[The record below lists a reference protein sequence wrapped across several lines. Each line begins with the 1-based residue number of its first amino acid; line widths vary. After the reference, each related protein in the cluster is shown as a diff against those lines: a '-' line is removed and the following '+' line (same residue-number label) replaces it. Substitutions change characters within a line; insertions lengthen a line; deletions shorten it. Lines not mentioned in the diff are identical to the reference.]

1 MSYPCLP
8 WHPPLVHTYARRS
21 VSYCPPAY
29 YADKAAF
36 RGRALIAALAGS
48 GDDTTSISS
57 GGSGGRTAFAGV
69 HPNIQN
75 TLFYM

>member
-1 MSYPCLP
+1 MTHPRSLQ
-8 WHPPLVHTYARRS
+8 PPLPPCRS

-36 RGRALIAALAGS
+36 RGRALMAALGAS
-48 GDDTTSISS
+48 GDDTASISS
-57 GGSGGRTAFAGV
+57 GGSGGGGRATFAGV
-69 HPNIQN
+69 HRDIQN